1 MTPAV
6 LSTAPKNRNVEL
18 DSCSYSKSDLQEWV
32 IKDERIPEDE
42 GDIAKLLYNVLRTE
56 QERSHRAE
64 QERSPLWIRFT
75 PSARHDTEREDLKQE
90 VNELL
95 ESAGEENWDGEGALA
110 ITLSTVA
117 IAQRLIDEFPGYVGN
132 PDVAATP
139 HGEIDFDWVIG
150 QDTMLTVSVG
160 PSNQIAFAGIF
171 HTTRLHGSEDWGGT
185 LPHFVNCCFERIRE
199 CNI

>member
-18 DSCSYSKSDLQEWV
+18 DSCSYSELDLQEWGT
-32 IKDERIPEDE
+32 KDERIPEDKVDL
-42 GDIAKLLYNVLRTE
+42 GKLFYDVFRTGLGSSHPEE
-56 QERSHRAE
+56 QERSH
-64 QERSPLWIRFT
+64 LWLRFT
-75 PSARHDTEREDLKQE
+75 PSTRYNTERGDLKHE
-90 VNELL
+90 VDDLL

-110 ITLSTVA
+110 LTPNTVA
-117 IAQRLIDEFPGYVGN
+117 IAQKLIDEFPGYVDN

-199 CNI
+199 CNV

>member
-18 DSCSYSKSDLQEWV
+18 DPCSYSKSDLQEWV

-42 GDIAKLLYNVLRTE
+42 GDIAKLLYNVFQTGFGSSHPEE
-56 QERSHRAE
+56 QERSH
-64 QERSPLWIRFT
+64 LWLRFT
-75 PSARHDTEREDLKQE
+75 PSARHDTEREDLKHE
-90 VNELL
+90 VDDLL

-110 ITLSTVA
+110 ITPGTVA

-199 CNI
+199 CNV